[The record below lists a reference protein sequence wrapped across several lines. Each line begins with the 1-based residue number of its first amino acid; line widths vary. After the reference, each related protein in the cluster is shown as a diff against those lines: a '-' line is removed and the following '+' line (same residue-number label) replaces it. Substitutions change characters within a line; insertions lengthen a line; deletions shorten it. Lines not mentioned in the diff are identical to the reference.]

1 MLGIVQKGAVFYAR
15 AGASPDVEAR
25 LELAEEFHE
34 AAERQIPPL
43 LQGLEERGVA
53 FDENGSIGFISHAIA
68 LVKRLETGEKVK
80 PLDDDVLSQLEEEA
94 IDISRQ
100 VLRPIEEAYGV
111 TLDDSE
117 LALVTIHVQTAMAK
131 AEKARRKQQG

>member
-1 MLGIVQKGAVFYAR
+1 MTGIERVK
-15 AGASPDVEAR
+15 DVEQR
-25 LELAEEFHE
+25 LELPAQYQE
-34 AAERQIPPL
+34 AVEKHVPVMLA
-43 LQGLEERGVA
+43 GLEERGVT
-53 FDENGSIGFISHAIA
+53 FDENGSIGVISHAIA
-68 LVKRLETGEKVK
+68 LVKRLEIGEKVK
-80 PLDDDVLSQLEEEA
+80 ELDGDVLSQLEEEA

>member
-1 MLGIVQKGAVFYAR
+1 MTELERVR
-15 AGASPDVEAR
+15 DVEAR

-43 LQGLEERGVA
+43 LQGLEERGVV
-53 FDENGSIGFISHAIA
+53 FDENGSIGFIPHAIA

-111 TLDDSE
+111 ALDDSE

>member
-1 MLGIVQKGAVFYAR
+1 MTELERVR
-15 AGASPDVEAR
+15 DVEQR
-25 LELAEEFHE
+25 LELPEEFHG
-34 AAERQIPPL
+34 AAEKHIPVL
-43 LQGLEERGVA
+43 LRDLEARGVT

-80 PLDDDVLSQLEEEA
+80 ALDDDVLSQLEEEA

-100 VLRPIEEAYGV
+100 VLRPIEAAYGV
-111 TLDDSE
+111 TVDDSE

-131 AEKARRKQQG
+131 MARAKKKQG

>member
-1 MLGIVQKGAVFYAR
+1 MTELERVR
-15 AGASPDVEAR
+15 DVEAR

-43 LQGLEERGVA
+43 LQGLEERGVV

-111 TLDDSE
+111 ALDDSE

>member
-1 MLGIVQKGAVFYAR
+1 MTELERVR
-15 AGASPDVEAR
+15 DVEAR

-34 AAERQIPPL
+34 AAERQIPSL